1 MKVCSSWL
9 RSSHL
14 SDLRLV
20 LQVTVLRMNAFQ
32 LNILIKALL
41 YCIYLSDVNVTRMK
55 IIESLNML

>member
-20 LQVTVLRMNAFQ
+20 YHKEQMGLTDECVPAQHSN
-32 LNILIKALL
+32 
-41 YCIYLSDVNVTRMK
+41 
-55 IIESLNML
+55 